1 MADKMIV
8 LIRKPPYGT
17 EEAFA
22 GARLAL
28 GGLVSGV
35 IAKAD
40 VLLIE
45 DGTLNAISSQVPTA
59 IGMPSNGEALQD
71 IMDMGGEV
79 FCVMEDLNLRI
90 DDAKVLD
97 GIKLIRRT
105 DVRSIVDQ
113 YQVVNTF

>member
-1 MADKMIV
+1 MAERIIV

-28 GGLVSGV
+28 GGLVSG
-35 IAKAD
+35 IIKKAD

-45 DGTLNAISSQVPTA
+45 DGTLNAVDVQIPSA

-71 IMDMGGEV
+71 IIDMGGEV
-79 FCVMEDLNLRI
+79 FCVKEDLDLRI
-90 DDAKVLD
+90 GNANVYD
-97 GIKLIRRT
+97 GVKLVHRS
-105 DVRSIVDQ
+105 DVRAIVGQ
-113 YQVVNTF
+113 YQVVSTF